1 MISDG
6 EISRATKLLTSL
18 GLGDLG
24 DKRVLA
30 QLADKHP
37 LRKEEMP
44 IDLEEFMHFPRV
56 HVLTDALWRLD
67 PRAATGRRLP

>member
-24 DKRVLA
+24 DEHVLD
-30 QLADKHP
+30 QLADKH
-37 LRKEEMP
+37 LQRKEEMP
-44 IDLEEFMHFPRV
+44 TDLEEFAPIPTRSC
-56 HVLTDALWRLD
+56 
-67 PRAATGRRLP
+67 